1 MLGGLFSIR
10 HLQGTSEDKCGV
22 ITKEVAQAQ
31 AMIFATDKI
40 NNDPNLL
47 PNISLGYDIRDYCES
62 ITKATRITYE
72 LFKDTYTCNCYKN
85 TTHRNIRKS
94 SIVAL
99 IGPTFSST
107 ALVLGGILQML
118 NVTAISGTTTSPEL
132 SSYTYKHLHRS
143 VPSDTY
149 LSKAVADII
158 HHFNWTY
165 VAAVGVDDSYGRNG
179 IWSVI
184 KEAENKKGSFCVALT
199 EFIPHNS
206 QTTNIKDIVKRLR
219 RHENIRVVTLWIYGG
234 TLRKFFREVRRQ
246 NLSGRV
252 WILSDI
258 TFTLNT
264 NGFLPSDLSP
274 LRGSVAFQPHNFH
287 DAGFKDYM
295 KTLLLNGANGQDLPE
310 WWGDIRALDKNCSAL
325 TDTAARQEDR
335 RKELCVQNIVDD
347 VYSSYVPYVIDA
359 VYSVAHALNIST
371 QDSTRMDNDGQGK
384 LYLKL
389 NDMQSLLSRVNFTG
403 LTGNIFFDKFG
414 DRQSAYYDIVNFQQV
429 EETHAKGLKQVIV
442 GYWEASERLH
452 LDENIRWT
460 SQTGEFPKS
469 ECLEQCSAGTR
480 KSTTSPCCWQC
491 IPCPRGTINPDP
503 GAQTCIECPRRK
515 RSNEARTACVDLL
528 LANLNYSS
536 PGGIAV
542 LVFGALGIVV
552 TLTSFAVICRFWNT
566 PIVRACNRKLSLAL
580 LAIILLMFS
589 LAFMNLFEPTGT
601 ICKIIYPWRYITY
614 NLCLSLLLVKVLRIS
629 SAFDVP
635 IAAGLTI
642 TTFTNRMQVAIVTT
656 LQAFLLIVLL
666 PWSLLDPPVVEEY
679 IYPEHYAFIK
689 CKAYS
694 MSLGKNLF
702 LLNCSYIFLQILL
715 SAFCSFKIRN
725 VPENFG
731 EAKRIAFS
739 MYIFFIS
746 LLTYHPVEFSMSARY
761 VTVVDCVTTMLSA
774 YGFLGCVFLPKVY
787 IILFRP
793 ELNTSVSLRLE
804 VTQFSFGPRSV
815 RVNPTIDSSIQKGR
829 TETKLS
835 QDC

>member
-10 HLQGTSEDKCGV
+10 HLQGMSEDKCGE

-62 ITKATRITYE
+62 ITKATQITYE
-72 LFKDTYTCNCYKN
+72 LFKDTCKCYKN
-85 TTHRNIRKS
+85 TTQRNIRKS

-132 SSYTYKHLHRS
+132 GSYTYKHLHRS

-149 LSKAVADII
+149 LSKAMADII
-158 HHFNWTY
+158 HHFNWSY

-199 EFIPHNS
+199 EFIPLNT
-206 QTTNIKDIVKRLR
+206 QTTNIKNIVKRLKR
-219 RHENIRVVTLWIYGG
+219 QENIRVITLWIYGG
-234 TLRKFFREVRRQ
+234 TLRNFFREVKKQ

-258 TFTLNT
+258 TFTLYT
-264 NGFLPSDLSP
+264 NGFLPSDMSP
-274 LRGSVAFQPHNFH
+274 LRGSVAFQPHNFR
-287 DAGFKDYM
+287 DAGFKDYL
-295 KTLLLNGANGQDLPE
+295 KTLLLDGANRQDLPE
-310 WWGDIRALDKNCSAL
+310 WWGDIRALGKNCSAL
-325 TDTAARQEDR
+325 TDTATRQEDH

-347 VYSSYVPYVIDA
+347 VYTSYVPYVIDA
-359 VYSVAHALNIST
+359 VYSVAHALHIST
-371 QDSTRMDNDGQGK
+371 QDTSRMATDGRTEK
-384 LYLKL
+384 LKL
-389 NDMQSLLSRVNFTG
+389 NDMQSLLSKVNFTG
-403 LTGNIFFDKFG
+403 LTGNIYFDKFG
-414 DRQSAYYDIVNFQQV
+414 DRPSAHYDIVNFQQV
-429 EETHAKGLKQVIV
+429 KETDATGIKQVIV
-442 GYWEASERLH
+442 GYWDASERLH
-452 LDENIRWT
+452 LDESSIRWN
-460 SQTGEFPKS
+460 SHTGEFPKS

-491 IPCPRGTINPDP
+491 IPCPRGTINPVP

-515 RSNEARTACVDLL
+515 LSNDARTKCVDLP

-542 LVFGALGIVV
+542 LVFGALGIVA

-566 PIVRACNRKLSLAL
+566 PIVRACNRKLSLVL
-580 LAIILLMFS
+580 LAIILLMLS

-614 NLCLSLLLVKVLRIS
+614 NVCLSLLLVKVLRIS
-629 SAFDVP
+629 SAFEVP
-635 IAAGLTI
+635 ITAGFKI
-642 TTFTNRMQVAIVTT
+642 TTFTNRRQALIVTT

-666 PWSLLDPPVVEEY
+666 PWSLLDPPVVKEH
-679 IYPEHYAFIK
+679 IYPEHYALIK

-694 MSLGKNLF
+694 TSIGRNLF
-702 LLNCSYIFLQILL
+702 LLNCSYLFLQIFL

-731 EAKRIAFS
+731 EAKRIACS

-761 VTVVDCVTTMLSA
+761 VTVVDCVTTLLSA

-804 VTQFSFGPRSV
+804 VSQFSFGPRSI
-815 RVNPTIDSSIQKGR
+815 RVNPAIDSSTQNGR
-829 TETKLS
+829 TETNLS
-835 QDC
+835 QDY

>member
-10 HLQGTSEDKCGV
+10 HLQETSEDKCGV
-22 ITKEVAQAQ
+22 IAKEVAQAQ

-62 ITKATRITYE
+62 ITKATQITYK

-85 TTHRNIRKS
+85 TTLRNIRKS

-118 NVTAISGTTTSPEL
+118 NVNAISGTTTSPEL

-165 VAAVGVDDSYGRNG
+165 VAAVGIDDSYGRNG

-206 QTTNIKDIVKRLR
+206 QTTNIKDIVKRLT

-234 TLRKFFREVRRQ
+234 TLTKFFREVRRQ

-252 WILSDI
+252 WILSAI

-274 LRGSVAFQPHNFH
+274 LRGSVPFQPHSFH

-295 KTLLLNGANGQDLPE
+295 KTLLLNGPNGQDLPE

-325 TDTAARQEDR
+325 RDTTARQENR

-359 VYSVAHALNIST
+359 VYSVAHALHIST
-371 QDSTRMDNDGQGK
+371 QDTSRMDGQGK
-384 LYLKL
+384 PYFKL
-389 NDMQSLLSRVNFTG
+389 NEMQSLLSRVNLTG

-429 EETHAKGLKQVIV
+429 EETDATGLKQVIV

-503 GAQTCIECPRRK
+503 GAQSCIECPRRK
-515 RSNEARTACVDLL
+515 RSNEARTECVDLP
-528 LANLNYSS
+528 LANLNYFS
-536 PGGIAV
+536 PGGITV
-542 LVFGALGIVV
+542 LVFGALGIGV
-552 TLTSFAVICRFWNT
+552 TLASFAVVCRFWNT

-580 LAIILLMFS
+580 LAIILLMFP

-629 SAFDVP
+629 SAFEVP

-642 TTFTNRMQVAIVTT
+642 TPFTNRMQVVVVTT

-666 PWSLLDPPVVEEY
+666 PSSLLDPPVVEEY
-679 IYPEHYAFIK
+679 IYSEHYVFIK

-694 MSLGKNLF
+694 VPLGKNQF

-725 VPENFG
+725 VLENFG

-739 MYIFFIS
+739 MYIFFFYFFC
-746 LLTYHPVEFSMSARY
+746 LL
-761 VTVVDCVTTMLSA
+761 
-774 YGFLGCVFLPKVY
+774 
-787 IILFRP
+787 IIR
-793 ELNTSVSLRLE
+793 
-804 VTQFSFGPRSV
+804 
-815 RVNPTIDSSIQKGR
+815 
-829 TETKLS
+829 
-835 QDC
+835 